1 MRRCCSRA
9 FRVRAWTPEPPGVRA
24 KGSMYLEVDLLM
36 RFYVHVAYVRL
47 ELQWYQWT
55 LVHPEMVVLLIL
67 QL

>member
-1 MRRCCSRA
+1 
-9 FRVRAWTPEPPGVRA
+9 
-24 KGSMYLEVDLLM
+24 MYLEVDLLM
-36 RFYVHVAYVRL
+36 RLYVHVAYVRL